1 RAREHPAGVEERRS
15 WAHSRPDN
23 NDTLSVSDSRG
34 VRQRG
39 ETETEGAGRALSLS
53 LSLDVVYASAA
64 LAATMRV
71 VRGQKVYVAMLL
83 GLVLLRTSLGAAA
96 VEDQRAHEIVDQ
108 MDRLLRGKSSVG
120 TVTMQISTANWQRTL
135 ALQIWSLGTG
145 NALIRVTKPEKE
157 AGTATL
163 KVANNIWHYLPK
175 VNRTIKTPTSMMMA
189 AWMGSHFTNDD
200 LVKESLLAR
209 DYFIA
214 LSFEGERSGVPV
226 YEFTLTPKPD
236 AAVVWGKLVLEVRQ
250 ADLMPTWERYYDE
263 NGTVVRELTFSEYK
277 AMGGRF
283 IPTHLVMRPADKPA
297 EQTAITY
304 DNLTFDVPLSADTF
318 SLRNLER

>member
-1 RAREHPAGVEERRS
+1 
-15 WAHSRPDN
+15 
-23 NDTLSVSDSRG
+23 
-34 VRQRG
+34 
-39 ETETEGAGRALSLS
+39 
-53 LSLDVVYASAA
+53 
-64 LAATMRV
+64 
-71 VRGQKVYVAMLL
+71 MLL

-96 VEDQRAHEIVDQ
+96 VEDQRAREIVDQ
-108 MDRLLRGKSSVG
+108 VDRLLRGKSSVG

-135 ALQIWSLGTG
+135 ALQIWSLGTE

-175 VNRTIKTPTSMMMA
+175 VNRTIKIPTSMMMA
-189 AWMGSHFTNDD
+189 TWMGSHFTNDD
-200 LVKESLLAR
+200 LVKESLLTR

-263 NGTVVRELTFSEYK
+263 NGTVVRELTFSAYK

-304 DNLTFDVPLSADTF
+304 DNLTFDVPLSEDTF
-318 SLRNLER
+318 SWRNLER